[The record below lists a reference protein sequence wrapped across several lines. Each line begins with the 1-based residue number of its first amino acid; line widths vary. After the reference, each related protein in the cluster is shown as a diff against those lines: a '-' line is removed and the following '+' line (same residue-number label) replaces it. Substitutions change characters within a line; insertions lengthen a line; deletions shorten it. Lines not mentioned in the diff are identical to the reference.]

1 MKKQLLWRDAWQ
13 AIGRTKGRFIAI
25 FLLMAVASLTLVGLK
40 MTGPDMRQTAR
51 HFYAQTHLAD
61 LTVTSPAGLTP
72 ALQTTLRQEAG
83 VKRVEFVH
91 TADAV
96 IKGDQTAI
104 RLTSLGGHLSKAQ
117 LVSGRLPK
125 HRYEIALSYLLA
137 KHYHRGQWL
146 TLTAAPGLKVHRVK
160 VVGFIRSSEYLDRN
174 QIGSTTVGSGQLG
187 GVAVLPKA
195 AFRAENPQLAR
206 LTLTA
211 TAGQDPYATSYQATV
226 AAKQRHLQTTLRHQL
241 TTQSQAQ
248 VAQLTAQLP
257 GLRQAAATNPVAA
270 AACKRPSAELP
281 S

>member
-72 ALQTTLRQEAG
+72 ALQATLRQEAG

-137 KHYHRGQWL
+137 KRYHRGQWL
-146 TLTAAPGLKVHRVK
+146 ILTAAPGLKVHRVK
-160 VVGFIRSSEYLDRN
+160 VVGFIRSSE
-174 QIGSTTVGSGQLG
+174 
-187 GVAVLPKA
+187 
-195 AFRAENPQLAR
+195 
-206 LTLTA
+206 
-211 TAGQDPYATSYQATV
+211 
-226 AAKQRHLQTTLRHQL
+226 
-241 TTQSQAQ
+241 
-248 VAQLTAQLP
+248 
-257 GLRQAAATNPVAA
+257 
-270 AACKRPSAELP
+270 
-281 S
+281 